1 MNIYVDESG
10 SFANTTTPNSWC
22 VIAAYVSPESDRKS
36 LANLIGDL
44 KGAVDGFPKE
54 VKLGMLDESK
64 YFDFLLQL
72 GKLNGTVFVAA
83 TDMSQNIAGIVMGH
97 RETQGL
103 KIVEHI
109 DKMRHQSMKDSLN
122 AASKAIREM
131 PLNLYVQMVFQISLF
146 HEVVLK
152 STLYYVQRTP
162 QLLREWRWRVDQKD
176 IRRTGYENIFRQ
188 LLPSVLQSMSFSE
201 PLLMLEGCDYSYM
214 AQYEYPPGE
223 QPKYLTEEYGLPSSD
238 GFNIGKMVGGNFT
251 FVDSKSAIGVQVAD
265 LIASGF
271 RRLLKSEYL
280 DNDRAA
286 ILLGRLCIQ
295 GYRGKVPLKLFT
307 MGEERVVNSPLAER
321 LHLLQ
326 KFAKPMLR

>member
-83 TDMSQNIAGIVMGH
+83 TDMSQNIAEIVAGH

-109 DKMRHQSMKDSLN
+109 DKMRHIYGRDVAVLPLPEVASVIAAGGFESPVLFFQS
-122 AASKAIREM
+122 
-131 PLNLYVQMVFQISLF
+131 
-146 HEVVLK
+146 
-152 STLYYVQRTP
+152 
-162 QLLREWRWRVDQKD
+162 LLIHAWYA
-176 IRRTGYENIFRQ
+176 RRNT
-188 LLPSVLQSMSFSE
+188 
-201 PLLMLEGCDYSYM
+201 
-214 AQYEYPPGE
+214 
-223 QPKYLTEEYGLPSSD
+223 
-238 GFNIGKMVGGNFT
+238 
-251 FVDSKSAIGVQVAD
+251 
-265 LIASGF
+265 
-271 RRLLKSEYL
+271 
-280 DNDRAA
+280 
-286 ILLGRLCIQ
+286 ILRSHG
-295 GYRGKVPLKLFT
+295 
-307 MGEERVVNSPLAER
+307 
-321 LHLLQ
+321 
-326 KFAKPMLR
+326 